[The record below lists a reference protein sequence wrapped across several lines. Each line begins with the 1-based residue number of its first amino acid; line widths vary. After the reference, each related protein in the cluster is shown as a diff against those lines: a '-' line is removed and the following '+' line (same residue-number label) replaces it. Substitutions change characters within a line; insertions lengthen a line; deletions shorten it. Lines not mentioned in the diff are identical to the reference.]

1 MKGEIKMYD
10 KPKFF
15 KGMLNALLLEG
26 FSVIVIYGLLK
37 IVIVLLNLLNW

>member
-1 MKGEIKMYD
+1 MKGEVNMYD

-26 FSVIVIYGLLK
+26 FAVIVIYGLFK
-37 IVIVLLNLLNW
+37 IIMMLLNMIW

>member
-1 MKGEIKMYD
+1 MKEEFKGNVL
-10 KPKFF
+10 

-37 IVIVLLNLLNW
+37 IIMMLLNLVW

>member
-10 KPKFF
+10 KPKLL

-26 FSVIVIYGLLK
+26 FAVVVIYGLLK
-37 IVIVLLNLLNW
+37 IIMSLLNMIW